1 MRVNRGLLN
10 WGIFLVVLG
19 AVPLAVQLNIIDAQ
33 LARDLVRLWPLILIA
48 LGVGLMLRFTPVAA
62 LGGFIVAATL
72 GLLLGAVLA
81 GGWGGIASGGCL
93 GDERATGTPITQSG
107 TFAGGGQVSMEL
119 TCAELALDSQPGNGW
134 QVTTVVSRRVGDPQP
149 VIESAADSLRLRTQA
164 GDQFLGGARRDW
176 QVTLP
181 EAAPLA
187 IDLTT
192 NASSGQLDLAGST
205 IERLG
210 ATLNASDVRFELSGV
225 NGTATLDLT
234 LNASSSTL
242 RLPAAGASGSITL
255 NASSLTV
262 CLDPALALDIVTS
275 ETLSSNNFAAAGLS
289 QAGNR
294 WTVGAAGGA
303 RFTLDYSGNVS
314 SITLDRSGGCP

>member
-1 MRVNRGLLN
+1 
-10 WGIFLVVLG
+10 
-19 AVPLAVQLNIIDAQ
+19 
-33 LARDLVRLWPLILIA
+33 
-48 LGVGLMLRFTPVAA
+48 
-62 LGGFIVAATL
+62 
-72 GLLLGAVLA
+72 
-81 GGWGGIASGGCL
+81 
-93 GDERATGTPITQSG
+93 
-107 TFAGGGQVSMEL
+107 
-119 TCAELALDSQPGNGW
+119 
-134 QVTTVVSRRVGDPQP
+134 
-149 VIESAADSLRLRTQA
+149 
-164 GDQFLGGARRDW
+164 
-176 QVTLP
+176 VTLP

-192 NASSGQLDLAGST
+192 NASSGRLDLAGST

-210 ATLNASDVRFELSGV
+210 ATLNASDVRFEMSGV
-225 NGTATLDLT
+225 NGTATVNLT

-242 RLPAAGASGSITL
+242 RVPAAGGSGSITL

-289 QAGNR
+289 QADNR

>member
-19 AVPLAVQLNIIDAQ
+19 AVPLAVQLNVIDAQ
-33 LARDLVRLWPLILIA
+33 LARDLIRLWPLILIA
-48 LGVGLMLRFTPVAA
+48 LGVGLMLRFTAVAA
-62 LGGFIVAATL
+62 LGGVIVAATL

-81 GGWGGIASGGCL
+81 GGWNGIASGGCL
-93 GDERATGTPITQSG
+93 GDERATTPINRSG
-107 TFAGGGQVSMEL
+107 TFAGRGQVSMEL
-119 TCAELALDSQPGNGW
+119 ICAELALDSQPGSGW
-134 QVTTVVSRRVGDPQP
+134 QVNTVGTNDRQP

-164 GDQFLGGARRDW
+164 GAQFLGGAEREW

-187 IDLTT
+187 IDLTV
-192 NASSGQLDLAGST
+192 NASSGRLDLAGST

-210 ATLNASDVRFELSGV
+210 ATLNASDVRFELSGAT
-225 NGTATLDLT
+225 GTATVNMT

-242 RLPAAGASGSITL
+242 RPPAGGGSGSITL

-262 CLDPALALDIVTS
+262 CVDPALALDIVAN
-275 ETLSSNNFAAAGLS
+275 ETLSSNNFAAAGLA